1 MMQGPT
7 KEGDHASVR
16 LGINE
21 WSSATP
27 ATCPE
32 LRGLSF
38 QEHPGAGQIAAQLN
52 DSHILHA
59 RETLHGL
66 EFEATSWVG
75 SLTLGPVTV
84 TVQPKIEFRSL
95 EVLIRYAYGLSD
107 FRILSS
113 DTVHELFEQSL
124 QDLLVSQFEREASHL
139 VYRGLFRHY
148 VPMDAK
154 LASPRGRIDFAAIAR
169 EGGVRQAALPCKY
182 YPRTENWV
190 LNRLLRAGLRM
201 AATLT
206 SDIPLSRRI
215 HRLDTLIPEDV
226 TEIRLN
232 LSSLRDSERH
242 ITRLTEHYRPAVRIT
257 ELLLQGQG
265 VTLDNAQDEVRL
277 PGFLFDMNV
286 FWQRLLEQ
294 FLSENIHDATIRSQA
309 SLTDALRY
317 QPDANPL
324 RRKNP
329 PLRPDFVVIQKNRVV
344 AVLDAKYKDLW
355 AKAPDASWLYQMAVY
370 GSVFK
375 EKAEAIMLY
384 PSMREG
390 SKDQRLEIRNP
401 STRTIFGNV
410 VMRPVSVPLLVSI
423 ILANDK
429 RMGQKLV
436 NELVFGASI
445 EKARAAQ
452 ATA

>member
-7 KEGDHASVR
+7 KESDHSSVR
-16 LGINE
+16 LGIKE

-27 ATCPE
+27 EIRPE

-38 QEHPGAGQIAAQLN
+38 QEHQEAGKIAAQLT

-59 RETLHGL
+59 RETLRGL

-75 SLTLGPVTV
+75 RLALGPVTL

-107 FRILSS
+107 LRILSAE
-113 DTVHELFEQSL
+113 TAHELFEQSL

-154 LASPRGRIDFAAIAR
+154 LTSPRGRIDFAAIAR
-169 EGGVRQAALPCKY
+169 EGGVRQAALPCKF

-190 LNRLLRAGLRM
+190 LNGIVRAGLRM
-201 AATLT
+201 AASLT
-206 SDIPLSRRI
+206 NDLPLSRRI
-215 HRLDTLIPEDV
+215 HRLDSLIPEDV
-226 TEIRLN
+226 EEVRLS
-232 LSSLRDSERH
+232 LSSLRDSERN
-242 ITRLTEHYRPAVRIT
+242 ITRLTEHYRPALRII

-265 VTLDNAQDEVRL
+265 VTLDKAQDEVRL
-277 PGFLFDMNV
+277 PGFLFDMNI

-294 FLSENIHDATIRSQA
+294 FLSENIRDATVRSQA
-309 SLTDALRY
+309 SLSDALRY
-317 QPDANPL
+317 QPYANPL

-355 AKAPDASWLYQMAVY
+355 EKPPDASWLYQMAVY
-370 GSVFK
+370 GSAFK
-375 EKAEAIMLY
+375 ERAEAVMLY
-384 PSMREG
+384 PSIRKG
-390 SKDQRLEIRNP
+390 PKDQRLEIRNP
-401 STRTIFGNV
+401 TTRTVFGTV
-410 VMRPVSVPLLVSI
+410 VMRPVDVPLLVSI

-436 NELVFGASI
+436 EELVFGASI
-445 EKARAAQ
+445 EKARAA
-452 ATA
+452 